1 MKLIFLNNQ
10 RKITFMK
17 FRVIQSNNRGLIS
30 KVGDQTFYSRKPK
43 IGEENTL
50 GLAEINTTTKGPP
63 VLVSYSAI
71 PLHSHNNTLQIW
83 LELGLIGIIIFN
95 LFVFCL
101 LKNIFNLTNKNLIKI
116 PFLVGGFI
124 CIFLI
129 NQSSFGLWQ
138 TWWLA
143 IITFFSFIFR
153 LISEK
158 KD

>member
-1 MKLIFLNNQ
+1 MSTTSINIVKDKTIT
-10 RKITFMK
+10 KITQITKSNKM
-17 FRVIQSNNRGLIS
+17 QSS
-30 KVGDQTFYSRKPK
+30 
-43 IGEENTL
+43 
-50 GLAEINTTTKGPP
+50 TTTITKKP